1 MLAAVVIGIIVI
13 CISGV
18 DSGPPDLSGPKIPRA
33 ELHEIYPEH
42 GPVGHQIKITL
53 SGKYFT
59 EEYGVG
65 VLRCKFKYSS
75 GRSEPLEEVTLARR
89 TTGGCIV
96 TADPKPTPHKQYIA
110 TFLHC
115 MGPESCLD
123 LLPSTSFTVSSFVF
137 VSSMN

>member
-96 TADPKPTPHKQYIA
+96 TADPKHYETTNNILQLSYIA
-110 TFLHC
+110 WGQNHAWTYYRPRVLRYLHLYLC
-115 MGPESCLD
+115 P
-123 LLPSTSFTVSSFVF
+123 P
-137 VSSMN
+137 

>member
-96 TADPKPTPHKQYIA
+96 TADPKHYETCTSSQAICIVPKSGFAFRI
-110 TFLHC
+110 
-115 MGPESCLD
+115 
-123 LLPSTSFTVSSFVF
+123 LPG
-137 VSSMN
+137 